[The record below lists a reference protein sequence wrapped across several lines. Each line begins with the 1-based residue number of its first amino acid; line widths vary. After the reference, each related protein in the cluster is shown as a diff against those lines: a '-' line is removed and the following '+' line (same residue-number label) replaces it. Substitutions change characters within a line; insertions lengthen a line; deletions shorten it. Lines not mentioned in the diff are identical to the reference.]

1 MEILILVLLIANLAL
16 GGFIIL
22 TINEADRT
30 SSKMSVDLSKNQHTI
45 LKGMDLI
52 LDKLGVD
59 AETINEK
66 FNER

>member
-30 SSKMSVDLSKNQHTI
+30 ASKMSVDLSKNQHTI

-52 LDKLGVD
+52 LNKLGVD

-66 FNER
+66 LNER